1 MRKQI
6 VRLNVDKPNNKVLF
20 RAKQYED
27 LELHLVI
34 EEHKDPFLLEEGE
47 RTELYIKQGEEIA
60 QYSCDRVV
68 GNDLFFKIDSNFLPT
83 AGLIECELNIISID
97 GVMKL
102 ASFYGL
108 IQASLSGQGSSLET
122 YGLLDSEGYILIDAN
137 GYILK
142 VRR

>member
-20 RAKQYED
+20 KAKQYED

-47 RTELYIKQGEEIA
+47 KTELYIKQGEEIT

-108 IQASLSGQGSSLET
+108 IQTSLSGQSGSLET
-122 YGLLDSEGYILIDAN
+122 YELLDSEGYGLIDAD

>member
-34 EEHKDPFLLEEGE
+34 EEHKEPFLLEEGE
-47 RTELYIKQGEEIA
+47 KVEFYIKQGEEIT
-60 QYSCDRVV
+60 QYSSERTV
-68 GNDLFFKIDSNFLPT
+68 GNDIFFKIEGNFLPT

-108 IQASLSGQGSSLET
+108 IQASLSGQGGSLET
-122 YGLLDSEGYILIDAN
+122 YKLLDSEGYILVDAD

>member
-60 QYSCDRVV
+60 QYSCDRTV
-68 GNDLFFKIDSNFLPT
+68 GNDLFFKIDSNFLLT

-108 IQASLSGQGSSLET
+108 IQTSLSGQGGSLET
-122 YGLLDSEGYILIDAN
+122 YELLDSEGYILIDAN

>member
-34 EEHKDPFLLEEGE
+34 EERKDPFLLEEGE
-47 RTELYIKQGEEIA
+47 KTELIIKQGEEIA
-60 QYSCDRVV
+60 QYSCDRVA

-108 IQASLSGQGSSLET
+108 IQTSLSGQGGSLET
-122 YGLLDSEGYILIDAN
+122 YELLDSEGYILIDAD

-142 VRR
+142 VWR

>member
-60 QYSCDRVV
+60 QYSCDRTV
-68 GNDLFFKIDSNFLPT
+68 GNDLFFKIDSNFLLT

-108 IQASLSGQGSSLET
+108 IQASLSGQGGSLET
-122 YGLLDSEGYILIDAN
+122 YELLDSEGYILVDAD

>member
-20 RAKQYED
+20 KAKQYED

-68 GNDLFFKIDSNFLPT
+68 GYDLFFKIDSNSLPT
-83 AGLIECELNIISID
+83 VGLIECELNIISID

-108 IQASLSGQGSSLET
+108 IQTSLSGQSGSLET
-122 YGLLDSEGYILIDAN
+122 YKLLDSEGYGLIDAD

>member
-60 QYSCDRVV
+60 QYSCDRAV
-68 GNDLFFKIDSNFLPT
+68 GNDLFFKIDSSFLPT

-108 IQASLSGQGSSLET
+108 IQTSLSGQGSSLET
-122 YGLLDSEGYILIDAN
+122 YELLDSEGYILIDAD

>member
-20 RAKQYED
+20 KAKQYED

-60 QYSCDRVV
+60 QYPCDRAV

-108 IQASLSGQGSSLET
+108 IQTSLSGQSGSLET
-122 YGLLDSEGYILIDAN
+122 YELLDSEGYILIDAD

>member
-34 EEHKDPFLLEEGE
+34 EEHKEPFLLEEGE
-47 RTELYIKQGEEIA
+47 RVELYIKQGEEIA
-60 QYSCDRVV
+60 QYSSERTV
-68 GNDLFFKIDSNFLPT
+68 GNDIFFKIEGNFLPT
-83 AGLIECELNIISID
+83 AGMMECELNIINID
-97 GVMKL
+97 GVMKI

-108 IQASLSGQGSSLET
+108 IQTSLSGQVGSLET
-122 YGLLDSEGYILIDAN
+122 FYLIDSEGYYLIDAN
-137 GYILK
+137 GYNLK

>member
-20 RAKQYED
+20 KAKQYED

-68 GNDLFFKIDSNFLPT
+68 RNDLFFKIDSNFLPT

-102 ASFYGL
+102 GSFYGL
-108 IQASLSGQGSSLET
+108 IQTSLSGQGGSLET
-122 YGLLDSEGYILIDAN
+122 YRLLDSEGYILIDAD

>member
-1 MRKQI
+1 M
-6 VRLNVDKPNNKVLF
+6 
-20 RAKQYED
+20 
-27 LELHLVI
+27 LEN
-34 EEHKDPFLLEEGE
+34 GE
-47 RTELYIKQGEEIA
+47 KAELYIKQGEEIA
-60 QYSCDRVV
+60 QYSCDRAV

-83 AGLIECELNIISID
+83 AGLIECELNIISVD

-108 IQASLSGQGSSLET
+108 IQTSLSGQGGSLET
-122 YGLLDSEGYILIDAN
+122 YELLDSEGYILVDAD

>member
-47 RTELYIKQGEEIA
+47 KTELYIKQGEEIV

-108 IQASLSGQGSSLET
+108 IQTSLSGQGGSLET
-122 YGLLDSEGYILIDAN
+122 YELLDSEGYILIDAD

>member
-34 EEHKDPFLLEEGE
+34 EEHKEPFLLEEGE
-47 RTELYIKQGEEIA
+47 KTELYIKQGEEIV

-68 GNDLFFKIDSNFLPT
+68 GIDLFFKIDSNFLPT
-83 AGLIECELNIISID
+83 AGLMECELNIISID

-108 IQASLSGQGSSLET
+108 IQTSLSGQSGSLET
-122 YGLLDSEGYILIDAN
+122 YELLDSEGHILIDAD

>member
-20 RAKQYED
+20 KAKQYED

-47 RTELYIKQGEEIA
+47 RTELYIKQGEEIT

-102 ASFYGL
+102 ASFFGL
-108 IQASLSGQGSSLET
+108 IQTSLSGQGGSLET
-122 YGLLDSEGYILIDAN
+122 YELLDSEGYILIDAD

>member
-34 EEHKDPFLLEEGE
+34 EEHEDPFLLEEGE
-47 RTELYIKQGEEIA
+47 RTELYIKQGEEIT

-68 GNDLFFKIDSNFLPT
+68 GNDLFFKKDGNFLPT
-83 AGLIECELNIISID
+83 AGLIECELNIISVD

-108 IQASLSGQGSSLET
+108 IQTSLSGQSGSLET
-122 YGLLDSEGYILIDAN
+122 YKLLDSEGYILIDAD

>member
-1 MRKQI
+1 MRKQV

-34 EEHKDPFLLEEGE
+34 EEHKEPFLLEEGE
-47 RTELYIKQGEEIA
+47 RVELYIKQGEEIA
-60 QYSCDRVV
+60 QYSSERTV
-68 GNDLFFKIDSNFLPT
+68 GNDIFFKIEGNFLPT
-83 AGLIECELNIISID
+83 AGMMECELNIINID
-97 GVMKL
+97 GVMKI

-108 IQASLSGQGSSLET
+108 IQTSISGQVGSLET
-122 YGLLDSEGYILIDAN
+122 FYLIDSEGYYLIDAN
-137 GYILK
+137 GYNLK

>member
-47 RTELYIKQGEEIA
+47 KTELYIKQGEEIT

-68 GNDLFFKIDSNFLPT
+68 ENDLFFKIDSNFLPT
-83 AGLIECELNIISID
+83 AGLIECELNIISVD

-108 IQASLSGQGSSLET
+108 IQTSLSGQGGSLET
-122 YGLLDSEGYILIDAN
+122 YELLDSEGYILIDAD

>member
-1 MRKQI
+1 MRKQV

-20 RAKQYED
+20 KAKQYED

-47 RTELYIKQGEEIA
+47 RTELYIKQGEEIT

-108 IQASLSGQGSSLET
+108 IQTSLSSQGGSLET
-122 YGLLDSEGYILIDAN
+122 YGLLDSEGYILIDAD

>member
-34 EEHKDPFLLEEGE
+34 EERKDPFLLEEGE
-47 RTELYIKQGEEIA
+47 KTELYIKRGEEIA
-60 QYSCDRVV
+60 RYSCDRVV
-68 GNDLFFKIDSNFLPT
+68 GNDLFFKIDSKFLPT

-108 IQASLSGQGSSLET
+108 IQTSLSGQGGSLET
-122 YGLLDSEGYILIDAN
+122 YELLDSEGYILIDAD

>member
-20 RAKQYED
+20 KAKQYED

-34 EEHKDPFLLEEGE
+34 EEHKEPFLLEESE
-47 RTELYIKQGEEIA
+47 RVELYIKQGEEIA
-60 QYSCDRVV
+60 QYSSERTV
-68 GNDLFFKIDSNFLPT
+68 GNDIFFKIEGNFLPT
-83 AGLIECELNIISID
+83 AGMMECELNIINID
-97 GVMKL
+97 GVMKI

-108 IQASLSGQGSSLET
+108 IQTSLSGQGGSLET
-122 YGLLDSEGYILIDAN
+122 FYLIDSEGYYLIDAN
-137 GYILK
+137 GYNLK

>member
-20 RAKQYED
+20 KAKQYED

-34 EEHKDPFLLEEGE
+34 EEHEDPFLLEEGE
-47 RTELYIKQGEEIA
+47 RTELYIKQGEEIT

-83 AGLIECELNIISID
+83 AGLIECELNIISVD

-108 IQASLSGQGSSLET
+108 IQTSLSGQGGSLET
-122 YGLLDSEGYILIDAN
+122 YELLDSEGYILIDAD

>member
-47 RTELYIKQGEEIA
+47 RTELYIKQGEEIV

-108 IQASLSGQGSSLET
+108 IQASLSGQGGSLET
-122 YGLLDSEGYILIDAN
+122 YELLDSEGYILVDAD

>member
-68 GNDLFFKIDSNFLPT
+68 GNDLFFKIEGNFLPN
-83 AGLIECELNIISID
+83 AGMMECELNIINVD

-108 IQASLSGQGSSLET
+108 VQESLSGLGNLET
-122 YGLLDSEGYILIDAN
+122 FYLIDSEGYYLIDAN
-137 GYILK
+137 GYNLK

>member
-47 RTELYIKQGEEIA
+47 KTELYIKQDEEIA

-108 IQASLSGQGSSLET
+108 IQASLSGQGGSLET
-122 YGLLDSEGYILIDAN
+122 YELLDSEGYILIDAN

>member
-47 RTELYIKQGEEIA
+47 KTELYIKQGEEIA

-68 GNDLFFKIDSNFLPT
+68 ENDLFFKIDSNSLPT
-83 AGLIECELNIISID
+83 VGLIECELNIISID

-108 IQASLSGQGSSLET
+108 IQTSLSGQGGSLET
-122 YGLLDSEGYILIDAN
+122 YELLDSEGYILIDAD

>member
-34 EEHKDPFLLEEGE
+34 EEHEDPFLLEEGE
-47 RTELYIKQGEEIA
+47 RTELYIKQGEEIT

-108 IQASLSGQGSSLET
+108 IQTSLSGQGGSLET
-122 YGLLDSEGYILIDAN
+122 YELLDSEGYILIDAD

>member
-1 MRKQI
+1 MRKQV

-47 RTELYIKQGEEIA
+47 RTELYIKQGEEIT

-68 GNDLFFKIDSNFLPT
+68 ENDLFFKIDSNFLPT

-108 IQASLSGQGSSLET
+108 IQTSLSGQSGSLET
-122 YGLLDSEGYILIDAN
+122 YELLDSEGYGLIDAD
-137 GYILK
+137 GYILR